1 MVNFCASP
9 LLPIISYMRV
19 ESASSVRHEDVVI
32 EYTKLLQPSRGS
44 FDALPVLRLVVA
56 TDSLS
61 SFTTSRPATCYF
73 QLLYSIPSFIFIS
86 VTLIVAEVIEPSS
99 KQTSSVFLTTS
110 PPRHDSH
117 CTSPPQSLHI
127 NESYHGS

>member
-61 SFTTSRPATCYF
+61 SFTTSRPATY
-73 QLLYSIPSFIFIS
+73 
-86 VTLIVAEVIEPSS
+86 VTFNFCILFHPPSS
-99 KQTSSVFLTTS
+99 F
-110 PPRHDSH
+110 
-117 CTSPPQSLHI
+117 QSL
-127 NESYHGS
+127 